1 LVKESIIGI
10 DEMVA
15 SLRAAHGGRLRT
27 IVLYG
32 SAVNAPKKSALS
44 DVNLLVVVDEIILS
58 ALERLA
64 GDVVKWAEAGNP
76 PPLTFTVDEWHRS
89 ADIYPMEYL
98 DVLEEHRVL
107 AGDLSIAETSLDM
120 EHLRLQLEQ
129 EFMGKLLALRQG
141 MMLSA
146 ANAESRGLLL
156 EVAAKKIMILLR
168 GLVRLHAE
176 QPPQAKGELVAR
188 ASRLTA
194 VDCSVFLRVYNEFTT
209 KGGFSSARSSALV
222 REMVIALDEVTAHV
236 NKFVPD
242 VKYRAGIPSAE
253 PGRAP

>member
-1 LVKESIIGI
+1 LVKESISGI

-32 SAVNAPKKSALS
+32 SAATAQKVSPTS
-44 DVNLLVVVDEIILS
+44 DINLLVVVDEIILS

-64 GDVVKWAEAGNP
+64 PDVVKWAEAGNP

-89 ADIYPMEYL
+89 ADVYPMEYL

-107 AGDLSIAETSLDM
+107 AGDLSIVDTEVDM
-120 EHLRLQLEQ
+120 AHLRLQLEQ
-129 EFMGKLLALRQG
+129 EFMGKLLAMRQG

-146 ANAESRGLLL
+146 ANADSRGVLL
-156 EVAAKKIMILLR
+156 EVAARKIMVLLR

-176 QPPQAKGELVAR
+176 RPPHAKGELVAR
-188 ASRLTA
+188 ASRLAA
-194 VDCSVFLRVYNEFTT
+194 VDCSVFLRVYEEVTT
-209 KGGFSSARSSALV
+209 KGGFTAARSSALV
-222 REMVIALDEVTAHV
+222 RDMVVALDEVSVHV

-253 PGRAP
+253 PGRSK